1 MINGKPPKQVG
12 KAEAL
17 KYCQDHR
24 DTYIRGFA
32 SIDEG
37 LRAYECLESMV
48 ASNFVRPEQLSDYG
62 MSDED
67 LKSDP
72 PHAQ

>member
-1 MINGKPPKQVG
+1 MINGKPPEEVS

-24 DTYIRGFA
+24 DEYIRGFA

-37 LRAYECLESMV
+37 VRAYDCLESMV
-48 ASNFVRPEQLSDYG
+48 ASNFVRAEQLAEYG

-67 LKSDP
+67 LKE
-72 PHAQ
+72 PHAQET